1 MTNKPNKEDVE
12 KVALEFAKEFI
23 DTSNGWMSAGIND
36 ELMERAT
43 RMAIDWLAGEE
54 LRSNIVEQCYPD
66 WVDLSEKNESPSIER
81 DKTYWFVAKQ
91 IDSKDPLPEII
102 KARVV
107 DMHESFNVWTV
118 GVEDIN
124 NAGGFEALY
133 FIPENSS
140 EIFKQD
146 FQPLPPEG
154 VKVKNTKFSP
164 HFSYGFV

>member
-12 KVALEFAKEFI
+12 RVALEFAYKFI
-23 DTSNGWMSAGIND
+23 DTSNGELSAGIDD
-36 ELMERAT
+36 ELMVRAT
-43 RMAIDWLAGEE
+43 RMAIEWLAGEE

-66 WVDLSEKNESPSIER
+66 WVDLSEKNENPSIEM

-91 IDSKDPLPEII
+91 IDGKDPLPEII
-102 KARVV
+102 KARVF
-107 DMHESFNVWTV
+107 DMQESFYVWTV
-118 GVEDIN
+118 GVKDIN
-124 NAGGFEALY
+124 NARDFEALY

-154 VKVKNTKFSP
+154 IKVKNTKFSP
-164 HFSYGFV
+164 HLSYNNV